1 MVVDA
6 RTLQTTR
13 SLGAL
18 DFRVRLVKAS
28 GASKLGMVGRQ
39 GFEPWKPMA
48 TDLQSA
54 PFVHLGTCPNIA
66 KSLDSALCAQKQTI
80 PLTVL
85 LFPMVQ
91 EITVQDGHV
100 SYS

>member
-1 MVVDA
+1 
-6 RTLQTTR
+6 
-13 SLGAL
+13 
-18 DFRVRLVKAS
+18 
-28 GASKLGMVGRQ
+28 
-39 GFEPWKPMA
+39 MA

-91 EITVQDGHV
+91 QEVTVQDGHV
-100 SYS
+100 GYSGSRQFYEGCRDMSSRDGMFF

>member
-1 MVVDA
+1 
-6 RTLQTTR
+6 
-13 SLGAL
+13 
-18 DFRVRLVKAS
+18 
-28 GASKLGMVGRQ
+28 
-39 GFEPWKPMA
+39 MA

-91 EITVQDGHV
+91 QEVTVQDGNV
-100 SYS
+100 GYSRSRQFYEGCRDMSSRDGMFF